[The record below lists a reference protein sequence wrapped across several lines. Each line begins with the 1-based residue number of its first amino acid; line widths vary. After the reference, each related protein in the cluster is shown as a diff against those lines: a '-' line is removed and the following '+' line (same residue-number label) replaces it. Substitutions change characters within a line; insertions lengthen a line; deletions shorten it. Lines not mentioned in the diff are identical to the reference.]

1 MKKLLSVTLVLALC
15 IGLSAPASAMVEDAY
30 EAQVQRAL
38 AEEYCITSKY
48 DSVME
53 NTNGDYALLIEVEG
67 SDPAL
72 MPVGCVQVDLLDA
85 EAVNEVLKSTDLS
98 KETKSAI
105 EQMASEAE
113 PCSQCDDCNLI
124 TVFSPDL
131 LPQTR
136 GISTS
141 YYTYHGTQMKLEQI
155 DKADHAGFASIGGG
169 TNAEAV
175 WKSITNAVISVV
187 GLAST
192 PVAVFGAGLS
202 LLDAL
207 YTISNCNNIYPAGGN
222 DVQAKVRYTG
232 TTRYT
237 YAKMQDWLL
246 GCVSRRVLI
255 ENIAFSYDFYEDMTR
270 VRSGDFV
277 REVNRAFQTESYSD
291 HWAIAYANHTFA
303 KVDAEIRMDLG
314 SKTFV
319 LYTP

>member
-1 MKKLLSVTLVLALC
+1 MKKLLSVALALALC
-15 IGLSAPASAMVEDAY
+15 IGLAAPASAMVKDAH

-38 AEEYCITSKY
+38 SEEYCIASKY

-53 NTNGDYALLIEVEG
+53 NADGDYALLIEVEG

-72 MPVGCVQVDLLDA
+72 LPVGCVQVNLLDT
-85 EAVNEVLKSTDLS
+85 EAVNEVLESTALS
-98 KETKSAI
+98 KETKNAI
-105 EQMASEAE
+105 AQMASEAE

-155 DKADHAGFASIGGG
+155 DKADHAGYASLGGG
-169 TNAEAV
+169 KDAAKI
-175 WKSITNAVISVV
+175 WKGITNAVISAV
-187 GLAST
+187 GLVST

-202 LLDAL
+202 LLDAIR
-207 YTISNCNNIYPAGGN
+207 TVSNCNNVYPAGGN

-255 ENIAFSYDFYEDMTR
+255 EEIAFSYDVYEDMTR

-277 REVNRAFQTESYSD
+277 REVNRAVQTESYSD

-303 KVDAEIRMDLG
+303 KVDTEINLKLG